1 MVFKGNISDL
11 AAKMSAA
18 ARTGPSCGIPPTRSR
33 PTAAPGCRTVTRR
46 VAASSSRTSSSLSSQ
61 VSSSSS
67 ATLHSVSTSA
77 VNLSTI
83 KENSSQILNGYLEGA
98 VRDSTKRSY
107 SYYWARFRKFCEQVV
122 VTMQRRSGYFLF
134 TWRSQQTAKL
144 VLFRQSMPLNST

>member
-11 AAKMSAA
+11 AAKMRAA
-18 ARTGPSCGIPPTRSR
+18 ARSGPSCGIPPTRSR

-98 VRDSTKRSY
+98 VRDPTKRSY